1 MSFVLETYSEKAIVL
16 RGTQEQYKE
25 ILETIGGLFNGRL
38 KVGPGW
44 IFPKHK
50 KRDVETLLEQI
61 ASGVEVMPPPKKV
74 SASSSSSAAEPEVSK
89 KEYLALV
96 TRVERLEALIAQ
108 LLKGSVAKDVPA
120 AKEVPAA
127 KDVLKKFPPLLED
140 IPVEEIE
147 LDFEDEEEIPVKK
160 LSRPKAVPTIQSV
173 KEAGARKSF
182 SKPKVNQ

>member
-61 ASGVEVMPPPKKV
+61 ASGVEVAPPPKKSAS
-74 SASSSSSAAEPEVSK
+74 SASSSSEPEVSK

-108 LLKGSVAKDVPA
+108 LLKVPA
-120 AKEVPAA
+120 AKEVQ
-127 KDVLKKFPPLLED
+127 KKFPPLLED